1 MNHSEALQLMA
12 TEKYLL
18 DEFPPEIRD
27 EFEEHFFGCP
37 ECALD
42 VHMAATFL
50 QHGKKAL
57 SAAEAKPIVAAPVK
71 SGWAAWLRPAFAIPV
86 FALLL
91 AVIGYQAFVVRPTL
105 SNTIAELEQPQI
117 LASAYL
123 SAGTA
128 RGDSQPVV
136 IAQAG
141 QPYILF
147 VDIPA
152 RNTFSAYSAELLN
165 PAGTKLWSLKV
176 PSETVESAKDSLPIR
191 VAPAS
196 NEAGDYILVVRGIAA
211 GETEGP
217 EIARYL
223 FKVQLR

>member
-1 MNHSEALQLMA
+1 MDHSEALQLMA

-18 DEFPPEIRD
+18 DEFPPEIKRQ
-27 EFEEHFFGCP
+27 FEEHFFGCP

-42 VHMAATFL
+42 VRMAATFL
-50 QHGKKAL
+50 RTGRKAL
-57 SAAEAKPIVAAPVK
+57 SAAEAKPIVAAPAK

-105 SNTIAELEQPQI
+105 SNTIAELEQPQRSGVR
-117 LASAYL
+117 LPER
-123 SAGTA
+123 GTA
-128 RGDSQPVV
+128 RGDSRPVV
-136 IAQAG
+136 IAPAG
-141 QPYILF
+141 SALCLVCGHPG
-147 VDIPA
+147 

-165 PAGTKLWSLKV
+165 PAGTKCGRFKV

-196 NEAGDYILVVRGIAA
+196 NEAGDYVLVVRGIAA